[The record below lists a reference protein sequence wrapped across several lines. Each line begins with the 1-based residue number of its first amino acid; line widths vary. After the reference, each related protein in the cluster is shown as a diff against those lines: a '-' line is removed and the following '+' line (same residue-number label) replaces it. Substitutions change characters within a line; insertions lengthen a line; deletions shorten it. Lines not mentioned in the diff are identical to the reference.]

1 MLLLLRAVYP
11 RAIVDQITVRGNG
24 RENPVEI
31 GLLVLSYY
39 QELKKCAIL
48 MFSRH
53 VIIFKAVVEESKVTL
68 IAFICVF
75 CFFIFIF

>member
-31 GLLVLSYY
+31 GLLVIVLSRIEKRCNFYVFY
-39 QELKKCAIL
+39 
-48 MFSRH
+48 
-53 VIIFKAVVEESKVTL
+53 VIIFKAVVDESKVTL
-68 IAFICVF
+68 TAFICVF
-75 CFFIFIF
+75 CFVIFIF

>member
-31 GLLVLSYY
+31 GLLVIVLSRIEKICNSYV
-39 QELKKCAIL
+39 LKTCHH
-48 MFSRH
+48 FQGS
-53 VIIFKAVVEESKVTL
+53 
-68 IAFICVF
+68 C
-75 CFFIFIF
+75 

>member
-31 GLLVLSYY
+31 GLLVIVLSKI
-39 QELKKCAIL
+39 EKKGTI
-48 MFSRH
+48 SY
-53 VIIFKAVVEESKVTL
+53 VFKTCHHFQGS
-68 IAFICVF
+68 C
-75 CFFIFIF
+75 

>member
-31 GLLVLSYY
+31 GLLVIVLSKI
-39 QELKKCAIL
+39 EGKKGTI
-48 MFSRH
+48 SY
-53 VIIFKAVVEESKVTL
+53 VFKTCHHFQGS
-68 IAFICVF
+68 C
-75 CFFIFIF
+75 

>member
-31 GLLVLSYY
+31 GLLVILLSRIEKRYIFY
-39 QELKKCAIL
+39 
-48 MFSRH
+48 
-53 VIIFKAVVEESKVTL
+53 IFKTCHHFQGS
-68 IAFICVF
+68 C
-75 CFFIFIF
+75 

>member
-31 GLLVLSYY
+31 GLLVIVLSRIEIDTKIQIQRKRGYRNIM
-39 QELKKCAIL
+39 L
-48 MFSRH
+48 
-53 VIIFKAVVEESKVTL
+53 AV
-68 IAFICVF
+68 
-75 CFFIFIF
+75 

>member
-31 GLLVLSYY
+31 GLLVIVLSRI
-39 QELKKCAIL
+39 EKGAIL

-53 VIIFKAVVEESKVTL
+53 VIIFKAVVEESKATL

-75 CFFIFIF
+75 CFSIFRF

>member
-31 GLLVLSYY
+31 GLLVIVLSKI
-39 QELKKCAIL
+39 EKKVQFLCFQD
-48 MFSRH
+48 MSSFSRQLLKNPKLH
-53 VIIFKAVVEESKVTL
+53 
-68 IAFICVF
+68 
-75 CFFIFIF
+75 